1 MHASASAAIS
11 SGTRGAFGLRSLVVV
26 PLIAAS
32 MITGPCLAAFF
43 ALTAATVGRVA
54 APRGPPVPSP
64 RRAHRPDPGSARAP
78 AGAARVLRGAH
89 DARAPQR
96 SSRAATPAARRT
108 GRWCASSGPTAS
120 SAPAGR
126 RSGAGR
132 AARRS
137 SSTSSTTRRTA
148 PACRLPLVTLNTV
161 GPTLMLYGSD
171 EQKEH
176 FLPQILAGELHFAI
190 GYSEPGAGTDLASV
204 STPRRP
210 RRRRVR
216 DQRPEGLH
224 HRRPRR
230 RLDLAR
236 LPHRSRREEAQGHL
250 DHPRAHR
257 RAGVQAHADL
267 GARRRAHER
276 HVLRG
281 RARPGHQRRARGERG
296 LEAHHEP
303 AQPRARRA
311 GPGRQARPAL
321 RRGPRLGAG
330 DAPRRRHARHRPG
343 VGAADARSRARGR
356 RDGEAPEL
364 ARRRGAG
371 GGRAQPRAMRPR

>member
-1 MHASASAAIS
+1 M
-11 SGTRGAFGLRSLVVV
+11 
-26 PLIAAS
+26 
-32 MITGPCLAAFF
+32 
-43 ALTAATVGRVA
+43 
-54 APRGPPVPSP
+54 
-64 RRAHRPDPGSARAP
+64 
-78 AGAARVLRGAH
+78 
-89 DARAPQR
+89 
-96 SSRAATPAARRT
+96 TPE
-108 GRWCASSGPTAS
+108 
-120 SAPAGR
+120 R
-126 RSGAGR
+126 RSQLKGGEAGGEAYR
-132 AARRS
+132 ALVRQLG
-137 SSTSSTTRRTA
+137 TDGKLGTGWPKEWGGQGRTPLEQYLFYDEA
-148 PACRLPLVTLNTV
+148 NRAGVPLPLVTLNTV

-176 FLPQILAGELHFAI
+176 FLPQILAGRAALRHRLQR
-190 GYSEPGAGTDLASV
+190 AGRRHRPRV
-204 STPRRP
+204 GEHPRRP

-257 RAGVQAHADL
+257 RRRVQAHADL

-276 HVLRG
+276 DVLRG

-311 GPGRQARPAL
+311 GPGRQARSPL

-330 DAPRRRHARHRPG
+330 DAPRRRHASRSTRSG
-343 VGAADARSRARGR
+343 CSRRSVGCTRSS
-356 RDGEAPEL
+356 
-364 ARRRGAG
+364 RRRSS
-371 GGRAQPRAMRPR
+371 